1 MNRWLLTRIPRAPL
15 LPAALCLLPVPSG
28 VLNAQQLP
36 ARDSQL
42 ACRADQLSNPGIPDQ
57 AVPAFGPTI
66 YLNPLGFLQFGPTLG
81 VEIPAGSDGYLD
93 LHVRMQGLGALMHAI
108 WDDTKARQL
117 GFGGGYRAF
126 LGAPGSRN
134 RYHVGGLG
142 EFVWSPYGKGDREG
156 RALGVVLAGQFG
168 HRWRR
173 ESGIFFNLGVLA
185 GSYTE
190 LSDKSWNVNTP
201 DQKTTEPNES
211 GGFGMLEFSIG
222 FEWG

>member
-1 MNRWLLTRIPRAPL
+1 MNRCSLARIVPGLLLLATVYL
-15 LPAALCLLPVPSG
+15 LPIRS

-36 ARDSQL
+36 TCERQSD
-42 ACRADQLSNPGIPDQ
+42 RRGDPLSNPGFPDQ
-57 AVPAFGPTI
+57 APPAFGPTI

-81 VEIPAGSDGYLD
+81 VEAPAGSDGYLD

-117 GFGGGYRAF
+117 GVGGGYRAF
-126 LGAPGSRN
+126 LGSPESRN
-134 RYHVGGLG
+134 RWYAGGLG
-142 EFVWSPYGKGDREG
+142 EFVWSPYGKGNSEG
-156 RALGVVLAGQFG
+156 RALGVVLAGQLG

-173 ESGIFFNLGVLA
+173 ESGIFFNLGLLA

-190 LSDKSWNVNTP
+190 LSDESWNVNTP
-201 DQKTTEPNES
+201 DQRSTEPNES

-222 FEWG
+222 FEFG